1 VGLPN
6 KSTGPEYVGEGVG
19 DSDGVGDGKTD
30 GVGDGKTDGVGDGK
44 TDGVGDGFGL
54 ALDWLAVPIEIP
66 ALQIKLC
73 FFF

>member
-19 DSDGVGDGKTD
+19 DS
-30 GVGDGKTDGVGDGK
+30 DGVGDGK

>member
-30 GVGDGKTDGVGDGK
+30 GVGDG
-44 TDGVGDGFGL
+44 FGL
-54 ALDWLAVPIEIP
+54 ALDWLAVPI
-66 ALQIKLC
+66 
-73 FFF
+73 

>member
-30 GVGDGKTDGVGDGK
+30 GVGDG
-44 TDGVGDGFGL
+44 FGL
-54 ALDWLAVPIEIP
+54 ALDWLAVPTEIP